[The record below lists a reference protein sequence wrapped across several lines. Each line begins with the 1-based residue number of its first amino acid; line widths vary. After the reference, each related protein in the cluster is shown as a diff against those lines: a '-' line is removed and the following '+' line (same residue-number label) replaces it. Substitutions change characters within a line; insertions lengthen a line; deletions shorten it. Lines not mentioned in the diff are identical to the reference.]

1 MLSSTFKEL
10 QQHRA
15 AVIDAINRLRLFAE
29 VMELDSALPEGLI
42 DASLNKVQIA
52 DAYVGIIGFRY
63 GQTPDD
69 PIRNPDELSITELE
83 YSEAEKLGL
92 PICMFVMSDNHP
104 IPRSAFSEE
113 TGEQQQKLETFR
125 KRVAKKHIHAEFH
138 SVEDL
143 KTKAMQSLVVLRER
157 LDACA
162 VEQSK
167 VALGGAAARSGN
179 WLYKTIAVIGS
190 LAVAVIAGVFFKDSF
205 FKPKPVQENTEI
217 VLDRSKAMLEKFDG
231 KTKLVAAVEAA
242 QDVLSLVASS
252 DNLAL
257 RQFGGACAN
266 ENTTL
271 AVKFSQNNV
280 KRLQKWLGKLAVD
293 GQASLAHAV
302 IEATG
307 DFNDTTRFPKDVS
320 KRLVV
325 IIGSD
330 DTCLR
335 KDPIPAI
342 RERIERAKRSGS
354 NIEMDFRFI
363 GLGLTPQQQANV
375 TKIAEATRGTATFV
389 ESQKDLRNELRR
401 DLIVERVVQNTNALV
416 DSLNA
421 GMNHLNDVLV
431 AMGRPDY
438 PAAETALKRAQ
449 EELIHSESSF
459 RALGQ
464 GESKEQFKRLYET
477 ASQNRNIH
485 SELLKLAETML
496 AQAKTQNLDGYKAS
510 KSEYVKLTTDYNR
523 NGDLIATLLKQL

>member
-29 VMELDSALPEGLI
+29 VMELDAALPEGLI

-63 GQTPDD
+63 GQIPED
-69 PIRNPDELSITELE
+69 PIRNPDKLSITELE

-92 PICMFVMSDNHP
+92 PICMFAMSDTDP
-104 IPRSAFSEE
+104 APRSAFSQE
-113 TGEQQQKLETFR
+113 TGEQQQKLESFR
-125 KRVAKKHIHAEFH
+125 ERVAKKHIHAEFH

-143 KTKAMQSLVVLRER
+143 KTKAMQSLIVLREH
-157 LDACA
+157 LDARA
-162 VEQSK
+162 VAQAK
-167 VALGGAAARSGN
+167 VPISSAARFGN
-179 WLYKTIAVIGS
+179 WLSKTIAVMGS
-190 LAVAVIAGVFFKDSF
+190 LAVVVIAAMVFKDSF
-205 FKPKPVQENTEI
+205 FKPKAVQENTEI
-217 VLDRSKAMLEKFDG
+217 VLDRSNSMLEMFDG

-242 QDVLSLVASS
+242 KDVLASVASS

-257 RQFGGACAN
+257 RQFGGACAG

-280 KRLQKWLGKLAVD
+280 KRLQKWLGTLALD

-320 KRLVV
+320 KRIVV

-335 KDPIPAI
+335 KDPLPAI

-363 GLGLTPQQQANV
+363 GLGLAPQQQANV
-375 TKIAEATRGTATFV
+375 TKIAEATGGTATFV
-389 ESQKDLRNELRR
+389 ESQEGLRNVLRR
-401 DLIVERVVQNTNALV
+401 NLIVERVVQNTNALV
-416 DSLNA
+416 ESLNA
-421 GMNHLNDVLV
+421 GMNHLNDVLD
-431 AMGRPDY
+431 AIGRPDY
-438 PAAETALKRAQ
+438 PTAETALKQAQ
-449 EELIHSESSF
+449 EELIHSDSSF
-459 RALGQ
+459 QALGQ
-464 GESKEQFKRLYET
+464 GERKEQFKRLYET
-477 ASQNRNIH
+477 ASQNRRIH
-485 SELLKLAETML
+485 NELLKLAEKML
-496 AQAKTQNLDGYKAS
+496 AQAKTQNLDGYNAS
-510 KSEYVKLTTDYNR
+510 KSEYEKLTIDYNR